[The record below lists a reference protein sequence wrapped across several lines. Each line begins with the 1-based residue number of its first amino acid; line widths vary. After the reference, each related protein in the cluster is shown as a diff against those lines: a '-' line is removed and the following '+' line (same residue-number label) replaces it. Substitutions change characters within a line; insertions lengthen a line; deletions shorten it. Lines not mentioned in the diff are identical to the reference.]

1 MPKQI
6 PGKKIEQFYL
16 EAELQDRLRTTAFLR
31 RTTKADLI
39 REGIELIIE
48 KYANEG
54 EKHG

>member
-48 KYANEG
+48 KYAKEV
-54 EKHG
+54 EKK